1 MKPEKD
7 LIVGIPLYNGCILMD
22 FAGAT
27 QVFSA
32 PFGFKAI
39 WLAADLNPITTFE
52 GFKVSPQYTFDDH
65 PPIDVLFIPGGSV
78 PFVIGKMQDKQFLD
92 FIRTTAPDT
101 LWTGSVSSAT
111 FILAAADLIRNCHV
125 TTYWTQIPTLE
136 WLSKKMKLEIPYGFP
151 RHLLNDDKK
160 IFTGGGTTSSIDLA
174 LQLVLKI
181 KGFEAAEKTQLY
193 IQYAPCPSINSGDP
207 SVALVDVS
215 QDLLKA
221 RKQENVQLTLAVK
234 KLL

>member
-1 MKPEKD
+1 MPEKD
-7 LIVGIPLYNGCILMD
+7 LIVGIPLYKDCILMD

-39 WLAADLNPITTFE
+39 WLAADLNPITTYE
-52 GFKVSPQYTFDDH
+52 GFTLNPQYTFDEH
-65 PPIDVLFIPGGSV
+65 PPIDVLFIPGGNVAS
-78 PFVIGKMQDKQFLD
+78 VIGKMQDEKFLS
-92 FIRTTAPDT
+92 FIRSTAHT
-101 LWTGSVSSAT
+101 ALWTGSVSSAT
-111 FILAAADLIRNCHV
+111 FILAAADLIRGCNV

-151 RHLLNDDKK
+151 RHLLNEEKR

-207 SVALVDVS
+207 SVALGDIS

-221 RKQENVQLTLAVK
+221 RKQENILLTAAVK